1 MPENAAPVRLPAPPD
16 PEAVDEQ
23 LVQTAK
29 LAALG
34 ELVRGAAHEINNPL
48 FGILGLAEF
57 LLAEAQP
64 GTKAHERARL
74 IQDSGRDIQAIV
86 QALLG
91 FARTQPGEDGV
102 VTLQRTAS
110 EAVEL
115 LRCTNSAKTV
125 ELHESYAP
133 EPVDVRGSAPRLA
146 QLFLHLLLN
155 AQRALTGGGTI
166 TIAVARESEW
176 AMASVSDTGPGFQ
189 PEVLARAFDP
199 FFTTRRDPAGPGL
212 GLSAA
217 RQISRE
223 HGGDLV
229 VLPDEGSGASVV
241 LRLPAIEG
249 QRRDGAE
256 STEVTG

>member
-1 MPENAAPVRLPAPPD
+1 MPENAAPVGLPAPEPV
-16 PEAVDEQ
+16 AVDEQ

-48 FGILGLAEF
+48 FGILGLVEF
-57 LLAEAQP
+57 LLAEVEP
-64 GTKAHERARL
+64 GTTAHQRARL
-74 IQDSGRDIQAIV
+74 IQDGGLDIKAIV

-91 FARTQPGEDGV
+91 FARAQPGEVGV
-102 VTLQRTAS
+102 VPLQSTAS
-110 EAVEL
+110 AAVEL

-125 ELHESYAP
+125 ELRESYAP
-133 EPVDVRGSAPRLA
+133 EPVDICGSAPRLA

-155 AQRALTGGGTI
+155 AQQALGGGGTI
-166 TIAVARESEW
+166 TIEVARKCEW
-176 AMASVSDTGPGFQ
+176 AIASVIDTGRGFR

-199 FFTTRRDPAGPGL
+199 FFTTRREPAGPGL

-217 RQISRE
+217 RQIAHE

-229 VLPDEGSGASVV
+229 VLPGIGRGASVV
-241 LRLPAIEG
+241 LRLPAV
-249 QRRDGAE
+249 E
-256 STEVTG
+256 SPA